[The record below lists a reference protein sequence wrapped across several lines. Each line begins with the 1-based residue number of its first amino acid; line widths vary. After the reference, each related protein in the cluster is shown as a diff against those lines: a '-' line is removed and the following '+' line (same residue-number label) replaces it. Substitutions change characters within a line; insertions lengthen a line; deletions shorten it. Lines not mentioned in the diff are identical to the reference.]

1 LSVVTKIVKEAK
13 LDPTHFSPRKI
24 DQRISQLKV
33 VLDYLS
39 KTVPGV
45 RRLEGVR
52 DDAPAMNAGE
62 VREGIAGPA

>member
-1 LSVVTKIVKEAK
+1 
-13 LDPTHFSPRKI
+13 
-24 DQRISQLKV
+24 

-52 DDAPAMNAGE
+52 EAAAEPQ
-62 VREGIAGPA
+62 PT